1 MTSFKR
7 LAFPVLAATLLGAC
21 AQQPAEPVA
30 APVDSTGAP
39 PSAPVYGPGTV
50 ADLLVAE
57 VAAQRNALNVT
68 MAYYADKARQ
78 IDDAEVA
85 RQAAR
90 LAAYLD
96 DPVLATEM
104 GELWLAR
111 APDNLEAREL
121 LAMSWI
127 RQGDSKKAAVYIDDL
142 LAVDPRAALTG
153 LVTDT
158 RGAEQQTELLRA
170 LGQLS
175 ERYPEQAPLWYAKAV
190 SLQLDGDLD
199 AALVAC
205 KRALRANK
213 LHEEALLLK
222 ARLMF
227 DLGDEAGAIRHL
239 QKLQRKFPE
248 AIRVRINLA
257 RLLMQAGRKDEAAEA
272 LAVINEDFSEHQ
284 DMRYSLALLGL
295 ERGMH
300 APARATL
307 AALLSEGYR
316 PAEMHLFLGRSL
328 EDEGQLNEAIGH
340 YRAVS
345 TGPNVLQAQ
354 MQAAR
359 LLFHQGQGD
368 AGSMLMAELRD
379 HFPER
384 IPELL
389 ASEAELRASHGDA
402 EGAMALASEALVQFP
417 DNRELLYTRAMVAER
432 LDNVAQLEVDLRRL
446 LELHPNDPVAL
457 NALGY
462 TLADRTDRTEEA
474 LKLIQGAYRQ
484 QPDDPAIIDSMGWAL
499 YKLGRLD
506 EAAEFL
512 SSAWAQFPDHEVG
525 AHYGEVLWQMGEQA
539 AARKV
544 WRDALARHPDS
555 AKVREAVLRLTGNEN
570 P

>member
-7 LAFPVLAATLLGAC
+7 LAFPLLAATLLNAC
-21 AQQPAEPVA
+21 AQRPAEPVA
-30 APVDSTGAP
+30 APAEPAAEPMTP
-39 PSAPVYGPGTV
+39 IYGPGTV

-57 VAAQRNALNVT
+57 VAAQRNALDVT
-68 MAYYADKARQ
+68 MAYYADKART
-78 IDDAEVA
+78 IPDAEVA

-96 DPVLATEM
+96 DPALATEM
-104 GELWLAR
+104 GERWLAHS
-111 APDNLEAREL
+111 PDSLEAREL
-121 LAMSWI
+121 LALSWI
-127 RQGDSKKAAVYIDDL
+127 RQGNSEKAAAYIDEL

-153 LVTDT
+153 LVSDT

-170 LGQLS
+170 LGRLS
-175 ERYPEQAPLWYAKAV
+175 ERYPDQAPLWYAKAV

-199 AALVAC
+199 AALAAC
-205 KRALRANK
+205 NRALRANK
-213 LHEEALLLK
+213 LHEDALLLK

-227 DLGDEAGAIRHL
+227 DLGDQPGAIRHL

-248 AIRVRINLA
+248 AVRVRITLA
-257 RLLMQAGRKDEAAEA
+257 RLLILAGREDDAAAA
-272 LAVINEDFSEHQ
+272 LATLNAEFSDHQ

-307 AALLSEGYR
+307 EALLSEGYR
-316 PAEMHLFLGRSL
+316 PAEMHLFLGRAL
-328 EDEGQLNEAIGH
+328 EDDNALEGAIAH
-340 YRAVS
+340 YRAVK
-345 TGPNVLQAQ
+345 TGPHVLQAQ
-354 MQAAR
+354 LQAAR
-359 LLFHQGQGD
+359 LLFRLGQAD
-368 AGSMLMAELRD
+368 AGSALMAELRD

-389 ASEAELRASHGDA
+389 ASEAELRASNDDA
-402 EGAMALASEALVQFP
+402 AGAMKLATEALIQFP

-432 LDNVAQLEVDLRRL
+432 LDNLSQLEVDLRRL
-446 LELHPNDPVAL
+446 LELYPNDPVAL

-462 TLADRTDRTEEA
+462 TLADRTDRAEEA
-474 LKLIQGAYRQ
+474 LKLIQGAYLQ

-512 SSAWAQFPDHEVG
+512 RSAWAQFPDHEVG
-525 AHYGEVLWQMGEQA
+525 AHYGEVLWQLGQQE

-544 WRDALARHPDS
+544 WREALERHPDS
-555 AKVREAVLRLTGNEN
+555 EKVLEAVKRLSGNDA